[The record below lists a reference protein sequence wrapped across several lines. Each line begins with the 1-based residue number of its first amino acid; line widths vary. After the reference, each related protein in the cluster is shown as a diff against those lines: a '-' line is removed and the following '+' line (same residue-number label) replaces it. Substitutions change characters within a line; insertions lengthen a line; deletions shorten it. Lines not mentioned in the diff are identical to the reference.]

1 MTGKPKFEF
10 IDVTT
15 KKKMS
20 RMNEISAVELA
31 LIPGTFLLPFAM
43 TYHLT
48 LLMYLNTPIR
58 LITVAKRPNHIER
71 TIVSVYFPILSI
83 FWKVKLP
90 FLSVKA

>member
-31 LIPGTFLLPFAM
+31 LIPGTFLL
-43 TYHLT
+43 L
-48 LLMYLNTPIR
+48 
-58 LITVAKRPNHIER
+58 
-71 TIVSVYFPILSI
+71 FPIIKLCYKRVNQERNFEI
-83 FWKVKLP
+83 AKLP
-90 FLSVKA
+90 SIQMADTANNTYCK